1 MSAHARRPHVA
12 RLAAVL
18 ATAAPACLRAQADG
32 RALSALPVRERSV
45 EVGGFAH
52 AVTGGFGGWRGGYLR
67 ALVPAGR
74 RDQLAVDVVAQRAF
88 GDDGQ
93 YAALS
98 LRHELS
104 PSSFVVAAGG
114 AGTGR
119 FALPQARAD
128 ILVGHALGAR
138 RAVVVSA
145 GASYVD
151 AQSLYADRAA
161 VASVAWYASPA
172 LVMELAGRANS
183 SQPGDVRSYR
193 LAPSATAL
201 LNGGRQALTVRA
213 DVGTEAY
220 QLLAGAAPVARDFG
234 STLVAAALRHRASD
248 AWGAT
253 LQAEAYHNPYYT
265 RTGVRVGA
273 LRFW

>member
-1 MSAHARRPHVA
+1 MSICARRLRVPGLA
-12 RLAAVL
+12 ATLLAAV
-18 ATAAPACLRAQADG
+18 PACVGAQVDG
-32 RALSALPVRERSV
+32 RALSALPVRERSL
-45 EVGGFAH
+45 ELGGFAH
-52 AVTGGFGGWRGGYLR
+52 AVTGGFGGWQGGYLR

-74 RDQLAVDVVAQRAF
+74 RDQLAIDVVAQRAF

-119 FALPQARAD
+119 FVLPQARAD
-128 ILVGHALGAR
+128 VIVGRAFGAR

-151 AQSLYADRAA
+151 AQSLYTDRAA
-161 VASVAWYASPA
+161 VASVAWYAAPA
-172 LVMELAGRANS
+172 LVLELAGRANS
-183 SQPGDVRSYR
+183 SQPGDVRSFR
-193 LAPSATAL
+193 VAPSLTTV
-201 LNGGRQALTVRA
+201 LNGGRQALTLRA

-220 QLLAGAAPVARDFG
+220 QLLAGTAPVARDFG
-234 STLVAAALRHRASD
+234 STLVAAALRHRASA

-253 LQAEAYHNPYYT
+253 LQAESYHNPYYT